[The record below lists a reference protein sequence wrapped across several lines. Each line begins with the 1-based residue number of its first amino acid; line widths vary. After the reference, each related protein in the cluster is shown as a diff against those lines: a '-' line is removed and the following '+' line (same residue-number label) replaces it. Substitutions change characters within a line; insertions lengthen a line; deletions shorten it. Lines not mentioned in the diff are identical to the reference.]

1 MATDVSRAFWITGP
15 RRSEIRSAPLGPLA
29 PGHVRVRT
37 TLSGISRGTE
47 RLVHAGAVPTS
58 EFERMRAPFQ
68 QGGFEFPVK
77 YGYCA
82 LGTVVAGDGHAPGTR
97 VFVLHPHQDVFDVP
111 AEAALPVPDGVPDA
125 AAPLA
130 AHLET
135 ALNAL
140 WDHPPRIGDRVAIV
154 GLGAVGLC
162 LARLLASVPGVDLA
176 GIDPSAAARA
186 RAGLPGDCAD
196 DRDLVFHCS
205 GTAAGLAQ
213 AIARAA
219 FEATVV
225 EMSWYGDRDVPV
237 ALGGAFHSRRL
248 TLAASQVGAVSPAR
262 RATRSHADRLAL
274 ALKLLAEPRFR
285 LDPGVPVPFETLPE
299 RYAALLDGPDAPPLP
314 LVSYR

>member
-1 MATDVSRAFWITGP
+1 LATENSRAFWIAGP
-15 RRSEIRSAPLGPLA
+15 KRCEIRTAPLGALA

-37 TLSGISRGTE
+37 RLTGISRGTE

-68 QGGFEFPVK
+68 QGGFDFPVK

-82 LGTVVAGDGHAPGTR
+82 LGTVVAGEGLAPGTR
-97 VFVLHPHQDVFDVP
+97 IFALHPHQDVFDVP
-111 AEAALPVPDGVPDA
+111 AAAALPVPDDVPDA
-125 AAPLA
+125 AVPLA

-140 WDHPPRIGDRVAIV
+140 WDHPARVGDRVAVV
-154 GLGAVGLC
+154 GLGAIGLC
-162 LARLLASVPGVDLA
+162 LARLLASVPGIDLA
-176 GIDPSAAARA
+176 ALDPSSAARA
-186 RAGLPGDCAD
+186 RAGLPSDCAD

-205 GTAAGLAQ
+205 GTAAGLAK
-213 AIARAA
+213 AVALAG

-248 TLAASQVGAVSPAR
+248 TLAASQVGAVSPSR

-274 ALKLLAEPRFR
+274 ALRLLAEPRFQ
-285 LDPGVPVPFETLPE
+285 LELGAPVPFDSLPD
-299 RYAALLDGPDAPPLP
+299 RYAALLDSPDAPPLP

>member
-1 MATDVSRAFWITGP
+1 MATDVSRALWITGP
-15 RRSEIRSAPLGPLA
+15 RRCEIRSAPLGPLA
-29 PGHVRVRT
+29 PGHVRVRA

-58 EFERMRAPFQ
+58 EFDRMRAPFQ
-68 QGGFEFPVK
+68 QGGFDFPVK

-82 LGTVVAGDGHAPGTR
+82 LGTVVAGEGHASGTR

-111 AEAALPVPDGVPDA
+111 AAAALPVPDGVPDA
-125 AAPLA
+125 AVPLA

-135 ALNAL
+135 AINAL
-140 WDHPPRIGDRVAIV
+140 WDHPARVGDRVAIV

-162 LARLLASVPGVDLA
+162 LARLLAAVPGIDLA
-176 GIDPSAAARA
+176 AIDPSAAARA
-186 RAGLPGDCAD
+186 RAGLPGECAD

-205 GTAAGLAQ
+205 GTAAGLGR
-213 AIARAA
+213 AIALAG

-225 EMSWYGDRDVPV
+225 EMSWYGDREVPV

-262 RATRSHADRLAL
+262 RATRRHADRLTL
-274 ALKLLAEPRFR
+274 ALRLLAEPRFR
-285 LDPGVPVPFETLPE
+285 LDLGAPVPFDALPD
-299 RYAALLDGPDAPPLP
+299 RYAALLDGPDASPLP